1 MAGRRTDTRE
11 RIQRVAM
18 ELFAERGYDKTTLQE
33 VAERL
38 EITRP
43 ALYYHFRTKEEILA
57 SIADGFISSLDELG
71 EWARAQPDTF
81 EARQEILRR
90 IAGLLDDRWRPLMR
104 FAQMNQGV
112 FAETSVGDRM
122 QERIITLL
130 SALSRPGGDAIVQFE
145 ARLAVFALI
154 LATVPEL
161 FGMDLPPAELAS
173 AAMTV
178 AVRLVSDHESPGE
191 PPRPS
196 SDPSSGPSSGQ

>member
-57 SIADGFISSLDELG
+57 SIAEGFIASLDELA

-90 IAGLLDDRWRPLMR
+90 ISELLEDKWRPLMR
-104 FAQMNQGV
+104 FAQMNQGA
-112 FAETSVGDRM
+112 FAQSSVGDQM
-122 QERIITLL
+122 QERIVTLV
-130 SALSRPGGDAIVQFE
+130 SVLSRPGADAVVQFE

-154 LATVPEL
+154 LGGVPEL
-161 FGMDLPPAELAS
+161 FGMDLPPSELAA

-178 AVRLVSDHESPGE
+178 AVRLVSDHES
-191 PPRPS
+191 
-196 SDPSSGPSSGQ
+196 SGQ

>member
-57 SIADGFISSLDELG
+57 SIADGFITSLDELG

-90 IAGLLDDRWRPLMR
+90 IAGLLDDQWRPLMR
-104 FAQMNQGV
+104 FAQVNQGV

-130 SALSRPGGDAIVQFE
+130 SVLSRPGGDAVVQFE

-161 FGMDLPPAELAS
+161 FGMNVPPPDLAS

-178 AVRLVSDHESPGE
+178 AVRLVSDHE
-191 PPRPS
+191 PS
-196 SDPSSGPSSGQ
+196 GQPSGPISGHASGQSSGQ